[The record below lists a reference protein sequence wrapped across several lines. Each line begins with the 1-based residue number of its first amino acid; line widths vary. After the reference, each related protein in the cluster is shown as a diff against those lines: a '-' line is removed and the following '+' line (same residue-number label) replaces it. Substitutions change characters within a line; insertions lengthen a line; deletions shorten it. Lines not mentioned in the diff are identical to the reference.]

1 MLIAGFSAYSR
12 DLDYAKFREIADE
25 VGATLWADIAHPAGL
40 VAKGLLNSPFEHCHV
55 VTTTT
60 HKTLHQER
68 RNDHDGQRFRKYLW
82 SQNTKRRNQNDE
94 CRIRWSSIPR
104 NSR

>member
-1 MLIAGFSAYSR
+1 MREVAFAKTKMLIAGFSAYSR

-25 VGATLWADIAHPAGL
+25 VALHCGADIAHPAGL

-60 HKTLHQER
+60 HKTLLV
-68 RNDHDGQRFRKYLW
+68 D
-82 SQNTKRRNQNDE
+82 
-94 CRIRWSSIPR
+94 
-104 NSR
+104 